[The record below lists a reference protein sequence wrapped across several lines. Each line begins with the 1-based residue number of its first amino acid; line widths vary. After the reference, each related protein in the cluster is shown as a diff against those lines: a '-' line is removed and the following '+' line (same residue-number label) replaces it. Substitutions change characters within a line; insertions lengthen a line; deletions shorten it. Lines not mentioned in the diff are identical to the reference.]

1 MDIERP
7 PYIKNVPVATR
18 DNSGYGITGH
28 LHVSA
33 DLTTFLKEKDGLEEM
48 DRRLGSLGNP
58 A

>member
-1 MDIERP
+1 MCLLQHED
-7 PYIKNVPVATR
+7 
-18 DNSGYGITGH
+18 DSGSGITGH